1 MKYLDNWEKYATEY
15 TDKFIDFLPSLLFA
29 LFLLIFGLWV
39 INIFVKYIRKYF
51 DKKDYDPTL
60 ENFAVTLTNWTLKII
75 LFILVITKLGVETTS
90 LVAII
95 GAAGLAI
102 GLALQGSLSNFAGG
116 VLIIVLKP
124 FKVGDFIEAQG
135 VSGTVKET
143 TLFYTKLTTF
153 GNQLAVIPNGQLT
166 NDNII
171 NYTVEGKR
179 KDAIT
184 IGISYDSDIK
194 LAKDI
199 LINLMAEQEQI
210 FTDPAPQVVVT
221 ELADSAVNLSLR
233 FWALNEDF
241 WNCHWYTIEE
251 AKTRLE
257 AAGVGI
263 PFPQRDVHFY
273 NHSENIREENNKDNK
288 EDNRKENKEVENS
301 EDNEEGYK
309 ENN

>member
-1 MKYLDNWEKYATEY
+1 MQYLDNWEAYATEY
-15 TDKFIDFLPSLLFA
+15 TDKFIDFLPSLLYA
-29 LFLLIFGLWV
+29 VFLLVFGLWL
-39 INIFVKYIRKYF
+39 INIVVKYIRKYF
-51 DKKDYDPTL
+51 DKKDFDPTL
-60 ENFAVTLTNWTLKII
+60 ENFAVSISNWTLKII

-124 FKVGDFIEAQG
+124 FKVGDFIEAQS

-143 TLFYTKLTTF
+143 SLFYTKLITF
-153 GNQLAVIPNGQLT
+153 GNQLAIIPNGQLT

-171 NYTVEGKR
+171 NYTILGIR

-184 IGISYDSDIK
+184 IGISYTSDIK
-194 LAKDI
+194 LARDI
-199 LINLMAEQEQI
+199 LMKLLKEREEI
-210 FTDPAPQVVVT
+210 FQDPEPQVVVT
-221 ELADSAVNLSLR
+221 ELADSAVNLSIR
-233 FWALNEDF
+233 FWATNENF
-241 WNCHWYTIEE
+241 WDCHWYAIEE
-251 AKTRLE
+251 AKIRLE

-273 NHSENIREENNKDNK
+273 NHSEEKNGDNN
-288 EDNRKENKEVENS
+288 S
-301 EDNEEGYK
+301 
-309 ENN
+309 

>member
-1 MKYLDNWEKYATEY
+1 MDKLNDWEVYAKDY
-15 TDKFIDFLPSLLFA
+15 TTKFIDYLPTLLGA
-29 LFLLIFGLWV
+29 IAILVIGWWV
-39 INIFVKYIRKYF
+39 IKLIVGYTGKLFQ
-51 DKKDYDPTL
+51 KKDYDQTL
-60 ENFAVTLTNWTLKII
+60 ENFVLSLLNWTLKIL
-75 LFILVITKLGVETTS
+75 LFIVVVTQLGIETTS
-90 LVAII
+90 LVAVV
-95 GAAGLAI
+95 GAAGLAV

-116 VLIIVLKP
+116 VLIIILKP
-124 FKVGDFIEAQG
+124 FKIGDWIEAQG

-143 TLFYTKLTTF
+143 TLFYTYLNTF

-199 LINLMAEQEQI
+199 LMKLMEEQKEI

-221 ELADSAVNLSLR
+221 ELADSAVNLSAR
-233 FWALNEDF
+233 FWATNDDF

-257 AAGVGI
+257 GAGIGI
-263 PFPQRDVHFY
+263 PFPQRDVHFFD
-273 NHSENIREENNKDNK
+273 HSKDNK
-288 EDNRKENKEVENS
+288 EDNKEKNKKDTKGGIKEENE
-301 EDNEEGYK
+301 EDNE
-309 ENN
+309 NQNQRDN